1 MIVNVN
7 VENLSFT
14 ELEEFIG
21 DEFTDLKI
29 ELKNNSIDKKY
40 FWSMVQQL
48 FDERFEEELG

>member
-21 DEFTDLKI
+21 DGFTDLKI

>member
-48 FDERFEEELG
+48 FDERFEEELS